1 MGMKG
6 AAVAASGS
14 ITLPEGGEVP
24 TGLVHAWRRGTRQ
37 TLCGVL
43 LEGSELQT
51 FRDVEWVHVQPV
63 PGRHSDLGVRICPAC
78 AAASSRDAVCRWHHP
93 DDRRRG

>member
-1 MGMKG
+1 MKG

-14 ITLPEGGEVP
+14 ITRPMGGEAP

-43 LEGSELQT
+43 LKGSELTT
-51 FRDVEWVHVQPV
+51 FRDVEWDDVQPV
-63 PGRHSDLGVRICPAC
+63 PGSDLDLQMRICPGC
-78 AAASSRDAVCRWHHP
+78 AAATSRDAVCRWHHP
-93 DDRRRG
+93 DDRHGG